1 MIIPKKIKQIII
13 RLAKEY
19 PDAATRLHY
28 ANTFQLLIAVI
39 LSAQTTDEQVNK
51 VTPRLFQK
59 CPNPYQMANIG
70 IEELEELIK
79 GVGLYRSKAKFL
91 KEAARMIQE
100 RFNGEVP
107 SGFDDLLQLP
117 GVGRKTANVV
127 RSVGFNQPGLGVDTH
142 VHRVANRIGLVKTN
156 SPRKTEDSLKGL
168 IPQEKWNNFHHWL
181 IHHGRRVC
189 RARKPDCTNCILRD
203 CCEKNQV

>member
-127 RSVGFNQPGLGVDTH
+127 FTFFFPSTSNSNIFTSLHKRFSCSFKQE
-142 VHRVANRIGLVKTN
+142 NRQTV
-156 SPRKTEDSLKGL
+156 
-168 IPQEKWNNFHHWL
+168 
-181 IHHGRRVC
+181 
-189 RARKPDCTNCILRD
+189 
-203 CCEKNQV
+203 